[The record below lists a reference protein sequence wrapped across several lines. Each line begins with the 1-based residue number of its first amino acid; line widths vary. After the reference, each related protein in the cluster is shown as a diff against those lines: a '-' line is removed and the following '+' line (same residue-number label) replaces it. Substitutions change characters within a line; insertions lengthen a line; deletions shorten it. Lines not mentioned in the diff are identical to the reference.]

1 MFVFD
6 RVYDNALANAVM
18 QQAAIILQVEESM
31 PRLRRFYDNHYI
43 HDHCAPLGEFYD
55 DDVITDP
62 SNYAEM
68 KKITSQIKVCEI
80 VYSAF
85 CALYTFLQRGS
96 LEAVVVHTTNIN

>member
-1 MFVFD
+1 MRLYLFALVCVCVSY

-55 DDVITDP
+55 DDVITDR
-62 SNYAEM
+62 NQYAEM
-68 KKITSQIKVCEI
+68 KKITSQIKVCKTAS
-80 VYSAF
+80 SAL
-85 CALYTFLQRGS
+85 CMLYTVLPR
-96 LEAVVVHTTNIN
+96 